1 MYESFLLFSFF
12 FLQSHKAVSHRK
24 QNDFKRWHSKW
35 LSSNVSDSSKTSINE
50 WFMGKCDGLV
60 PNKTH
65 KIVKNNLDIT
75 PYRTFYKYK
84 AEILKTSSDEP
95 TSLTSTSVN
104 SGGVSGVS
112 LSISAATGN
121 SSNSAKPEME
131 TGSKVWEET
140 ETGSSLKQTIKEHN
154 PTYKFQPP
162 ET

>member
-1 MYESFLLFSFF
+1 MIITKLLILWDWLNPKFILISFF

-104 SGGVSGVS
+104 SGTGISGVS
-112 LSISAATGN
+112 LNISAATGK
-121 SSNSAKPEME
+121 SWNSAKP
-131 TGSKVWEET
+131 ET
-140 ETGSSLKQTIKEHN
+140 ETGSS
-154 PTYKFQPP
+154 
-162 ET
+162 

>member
-1 MYESFLLFSFF
+1 M
-12 FLQSHKAVSHRK
+12 AVSHRK

-121 SSNSAKPEME
+121 SSNSAKPE
-131 TGSKVWEET
+131 T
-140 ETGSSLKQTIKEHN
+140 ETGSS
-154 PTYKFQPP
+154 
-162 ET
+162 